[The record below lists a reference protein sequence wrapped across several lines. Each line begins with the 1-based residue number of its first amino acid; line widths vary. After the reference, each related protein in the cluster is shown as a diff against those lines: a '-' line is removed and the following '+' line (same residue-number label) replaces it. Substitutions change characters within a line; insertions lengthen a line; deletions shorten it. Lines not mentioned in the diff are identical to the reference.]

1 MKNLTRNM
9 SLPVDV
15 CDLLFKEID
24 KPKNFEKCDA
34 KSTYSNHYS
43 VNIYTREYDDL
54 HHIDRIRLSD
64 SYLCAIEGKELL
76 FGTVYQQK
84 VHWHKSP
91 HFTIPKSAPK
101 NSGTHTFTKS
111 DQDHGATFSLKK

>member
-34 KSTYSNHYS
+34 KSTYSNHYR
-43 VNIYTREYDDL
+43 VNIYTREYDTL

-64 SYLCAIEGKELL
+64 SYLCAIDGKELL

>member
-1 MKNLTRNM
+1 MKNLKQNM

-34 KSTYSNHYS
+34 KSTYSNHYR
-43 VNIYTREYDDL
+43 VNIYTREYDTL

-84 VHWHKSP
+84 YIGIKTP

>member
-1 MKNLTRNM
+1 MFVICYSKRLTNLRT
-9 SLPVDV
+9 L
-15 CDLLFKEID
+15 
-24 KPKNFEKCDA
+24 
-34 KSTYSNHYS
+34 KSAMPNPYSNHYR

-54 HHIDRIRLSD
+54 YQIDRIRLSD

-84 VHWHKSP
+84 VHWHKTP